1 MNHIRQKGVLKA
13 SARNRGGVGVS
24 HNKNTA
30 GCETVR
36 MPAPSKVTLAMRQ
49 HIGAPCR
56 PTVSVGDTVGV
67 GQKIGDSD
75 KYCSAPIHASVSGV
89 VTAIGPLPLASGE
102 IAESVT
108 IESYGEMRLF

>member
-49 HIGAPCR
+49 HIGAPCE
-56 PTVSVGDTVGV
+56 PLVSAGQTVSR
-67 GQKIGDSD
+67 GQTIGRPPVKDG
-75 KYCSAPIHASVSGV
+75 KPALGAAVHAS
-89 VTAIGPLPLASGE
+89 
-102 IAESVT
+102 
-108 IESYGEMRLF
+108 